1 MANEPR
7 RSVDIGAGDENGHF
21 TGRAMPGAVSPGF
34 KSGSD
39 GPDKTAGICGAPM
52 TTDPHAADRTGGP
65 KVSTELRSELQK
77 FPPAAAKALLRR

>member
-39 GPDKTAGICGAPM
+39 GPDKSAGLLGAPM

-65 KVSTELRSELQK
+65 SFSPELRADLQK
-77 FPPAAAKALLRR
+77 FPAAARKALLSR

>member
-1 MANEPR
+1 MGNEIR
-7 RSVDIGAGDENGHF
+7 NVDRGAGNEGGHF

-52 TTDPHAADRTGGP
+52 TTDPHAANMSGGP
-65 KVSTELRSELQK
+65 SFSPELRADLQK
-77 FPPAAAKALLRR
+77 FPAAARKALLNR